1 MMLWNVANT
10 AASAAFTALLFLTS
24 APANAAPIG
33 EGACCHLTFGCCD
46 APVELQ
52 GDVEGGGGP
61 GQCRISSQAACNG
74 IQDSYQGDGT
84 TCEQFCALATTTTT
98 LPEIGAC
105 CHNFNGCCGGVIELK
120 GGAMPRGAVGGG
132 ECRDVTS
139 AECNGI
145 ADTFKGN
152 GTTCLEECPIV
163 TTTTLPSGAC
173 CQPAGTCL
181 DVIEANCVVG
191 DYQGDGT
198 DCATVECSQPT
209 TTTTPEPTTT
219 TEYLPTTTVLE
230 TTTTTEP
237 LVVLCGDANADGEV
251 SSVDALIALRT
262 SVGTSSCPETRC
274 DYNGSGDVQTSDALA
289 ILRVSVGQVVVPM
302 CPLI

>member
-1 MMLWNVANT
+1 MISLKSM
-10 AASAAFTALLFLTS
+10 SAAVMVIAAVLLGLPNGS
-24 APANAAPIG
+24 EAVPA
-33 EGACCHLTFGCCD
+33 EGACCHSFDGCCG
-46 APVELQ
+46 PSSEL
-52 GDVEGGGGP
+52 GTRGVGSGS
-61 GQCRISSQAACNG
+61 CRIDSAPPTGCTG
-74 IQDSYQGDGT
+74 ITDSYQGNGT
-84 TCEQFCALATTTTT
+84 TCEQFCAPTTTTTT

-105 CHNFNGCCGGVIELK
+105 CHNFNGCCGGGIELK